1 MIEQSY
7 HLSNRAREKLI
18 QQKHPHAAIVIDA
31 LYSAGF
37 HPGHKLQMGEA
48 QALLSGLYGISGH
61 TVRLGLKSPVFRRR
75 KAKSTGGRCA
85 YVYTLP
91 HPHQVERWY
100 LVLDDLGISDNLPA
114 QAFKSVSSYKMHLH
128 GAMIRRL
135 THANG
140 GKFKLSR
147 ATMSERIAVCRR
159 TLRRYEKQMGVN
171 VQQNITQAELQT
183 GFSWNL
189 PAEKNQDRSQW
200 LVVIYPDGSQ
210 RRFPAVRAIA
220 ARAAKLGWT
229 VIKVRQRMNTYEYW
243 GFEYDNPN
251 QQYTDLFT
259 RTDNK
264 YNPRKRIE

>member
-1 MIEQSY
+1 MIDQQ
-7 HLSNRAREKLI
+7 HCLSNRVREKMI
-18 QQKHPHAAIVIDA
+18 QQKETHAAIVIDA
-31 LYSAGF
+31 LYTAGF
-37 HPGHKLQMGEA
+37 VPGHKLQMGEA

-75 KAKSTGGRCA
+75 KAQSTGGRRA

-91 HPHQVERWY
+91 HPHQVERWF
-100 LVLDDLGISDNLPA
+100 LVLDDLGISDNLPS
-114 QAFKSVSSYKMHLH
+114 QAFTSVSSYKMHLH
-128 GAMIRRL
+128 GVMIRRL

-147 ATMSERIAVCRR
+147 ATMSERLAVCAR
-159 TLRRYEKQMGVN
+159 TLRRYEKKMGVN

-220 ARAAKLGWT
+220 ARAAQLGWK
-229 VIKVRQRMNTYEYW
+229 VIKVRQRMNTYEFW
-243 GFEYDNPN
+243 GFEYNKPDL
-251 QQYTDLFT
+251 QYTDLFT

-264 YNPRKRIE
+264 YNPQKRLE